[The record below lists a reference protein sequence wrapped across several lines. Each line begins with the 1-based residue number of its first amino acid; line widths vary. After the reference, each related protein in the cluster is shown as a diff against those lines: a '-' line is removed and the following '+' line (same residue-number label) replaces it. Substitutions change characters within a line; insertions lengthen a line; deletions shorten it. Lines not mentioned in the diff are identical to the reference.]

1 MEVKNLKVEFHT
13 YAGIVHAVRGVS
25 FYLDRGETLAIVGES
40 GCGKSVSAQALMGL
54 IPTPPGRITNG
65 WIQFRGRK
73 IQAANEKELA
83 QLRGSHMGMIFQD
96 PMTSLNPTMTIGR
109 QIMEGLKRHRR
120 LNPEK
125 ARAQALEMLSLVGIP
140 RPTERINHYPHQFSG
155 GMRQRV
161 MIAIA
166 LACRPTVLIADEP
179 TTALDVTIQAQI
191 LELLKSVQQQLGTSI
206 ILITHDMG
214 VVAALADRI
223 LVMYAGEIVEEGRTD
238 QVFYRPQ
245 HPYTLALLGSIP
257 RLDASGRSKLAAIPG
272 TPPDLFRPPVGC
284 AFAPRC
290 SRTMQ
295 VCLEMP
301 PETQIVEAEHAAGC
315 WLLHPMARAQAQA
328 PEGLSLEVQGG

>member
-1 MEVKNLKVEFHT
+1 MEHLLEVKNLKVEFHT

-54 IPTPPGRITNG
+54 IPTPPGRITSG

-83 QLRGSHMGMIFQD
+83 KLRGSNIGMIFQD

-109 QIMEGLKRHRR
+109 QIMEGLERHRGLSR
-120 LNPEK
+120 HQ

-140 RPTERINHYPHQFSG
+140 RPSERINHYPHQFSG

-166 LACRPTVLIADEP
+166 LACRPTILIADEP

-191 LELLKSVQQQLGTSI
+191 LELLKSLQKQLETSI

-214 VVAALADRI
+214 VVAALANRI
-223 LVMYAGEIVEEGRTD
+223 VVMYAGQIVEEGKSE
-238 QVFYRPQ
+238 QVFYNPQ

-257 RLDASGRSKLAAIPG
+257 RLDAGGKSKLVAIPG
-272 TPPDLFRPPVGC
+272 TPPDLFRPPAGC

-290 SRTMQ
+290 SRAMQ

-301 PETQIVEAEHAAGC
+301 PDTHTVEAEHSACC
-315 WLLHPMARAQAQA
+315 WLLHPLAREQA
-328 PEGLSLEVQGG
+328 LKNLEVQGG